1 MNSYRGFGALGTM
14 VFGVAKKK
22 KKTSSK
28 KGAKGQAFDAGGT
41 PAQLW
46 RTDPAKRRVDFSGLL
61 SVEDTLIAI
70 AKGMAPGVL
79 DKMED
84 RATIKGGVA
93 SLKALKVKPW
103 ASRSVSKL
111 QTRTV
116 QSEKDDA
123 ALVKAAGRGKNL
135 REAAKY
141 IQGQVVKHHLSQAAW
156 GARQGYILGNIKGF
170 QIVHGLTAS
179 ALNFV
184 PVAGN
189 IASAAAAAHLAISGV
204 VAKDVATMATSNVTK
219 GLAYAKKRAGK
230 KAPASSTAKPR
241 STASAPAAAPAAA
254 RKTVSVSSGKP
265 RTMMAPGS
273 ASREVEEAEAESAA
287 SETYVAPQYKQGKS
301 FQTKAE
307 REAAAEEEGEAP
319 GASSAPSDPSDS
331 SAEEAAAPNYWL
343 WAGGAVVA
351 ALGAWALARSGK
363 GAAPQ
368 SRVSARASAPRSAS
382 SAAAAGAPRNRISL
396 RRKL

>member
-1 MNSYRGFGALGTM
+1 MNSYRGFGALGAM
-14 VFGVAKKK
+14 VFGVAKK

-204 VAKDVATMATSNVTK
+204 IAKDVATMATSNVTK

-230 KAPASSTAKPR
+230 KAPASSASKPR
-241 STASAPAAAPAAA
+241 STASGTAVA
-254 RKTVSVSSGKP
+254 RKTVSASSGKP
-265 RTMMAPGS
+265 RTSAPGS
-273 ASREVEEAEAESAA
+273 ASREIAEEEVDAP
-287 SETYVAPQYKQGKS
+287 ETYVAPQYKKGKS
-301 FQTKAE
+301 FQPKAE
-307 REAAAEEEGEAP
+307 REAAAEEAGEAP
-319 GASSAPSDPSDS
+319 SASSDPSDPSDS
-331 SAEEAAAPNYWL
+331 SAEEGAAPNYWL
-343 WAGGAVVA
+343 WAGGAVAV
-351 ALGAWALARSGK
+351 ALGAWALTRGK

-382 SAAAAGAPRNRISL
+382 PAAASGEPRNRISL